1 MIFYFDCARLSCI
14 IAILFIHALTDGLL
28 LCLGGSV
35 AISFPV
41 GTEVCSRPC
50 LLLFSVYVR
59 DAHLDIAYSFSLT
72 TYVTCPQK
80 KNNLCNLTYHLQW
93 ENIDKIKEFNW
104 NFENLRG
111 MVTDH
116 NLVNSLCFLNVL
128 PLQ

>member
-1 MIFYFDCARLSCI
+1 MTTLETFSFTLSQTCLLLEKKKLSFTLV
-14 IAILFIHALTDGLL
+14 ILLIHALTNGLL

-80 KNNLCNLTYHLQW
+80 KKKL
-93 ENIDKIKEFNW
+93 
-104 NFENLRG
+104 
-111 MVTDH
+111 M
-116 NLVNSLCFLNVL
+116 
-128 PLQ
+128 

>member
-1 MIFYFDCARLSCI
+1 MFRRICGYPLSLLALRFAPIPAFFYSY
-14 IAILFIHALTDGLL
+14 
-28 LCLGGSV
+28 
-35 AISFPV
+35 
-41 GTEVCSRPC
+41 
-50 LLLFSVYVR
+50 SVYVR

-72 TYVTCPQK
+72 TYVTCPK
-80 KNNLCNLTYHLQW
+80 KNNLCNLTYYLQW